1 MLRLF
6 GSSGSMDLLY
16 WDSRVRVVGVCEGAC
31 DNDIK
36 VLGVCRVGNDQIGL
50 NFPMFV
56 NIILRVESDVCGEL
70 LVVLPAALARVW
82 DELLRQRLVAR
93 CCGDESLPTILES
106 VVPGSVP
113 RASLTMQ
120 EV

>member
-1 MLRLF
+1 MA
-6 GSSGSMDLLY
+6 LLY
-16 WDSRVRVVGVCEGAC
+16 WDGRVGVVGVCEGAC

-36 VLGVCRVGNDQIGL
+36 VLGVCGVGDDQIGL
-50 NFPMFV
+50 NSPMLV
-56 NIILRVESDVCGEL
+56 NVILWVKNNVCGEL

-93 CCGDESLPTILES
+93 CCGDESLPTILEG

-113 RASLTMQ
+113 WASLTMQ
-120 EV
+120 KV